1 MAEANLRAD
10 SALANLRI
18 IDAAQLHAD
27 HASALAHALDL
38 VSDSILGRTKP
49 VTDSNAERVS
59 AHSYSLLTLLV
70 RELDDLRK
78 ALAGE
83 SRNG

>member
-27 HASALAHALDL
+27 RASALAHALDL
-38 VSDSILGRTKP
+38 VSDGILGRTNP
-49 VTDSNAERVS
+49 VTEQGAERAS
-59 AHSYSLLTLLV
+59 AHSDSLLTLLV

-83 SRNG
+83 ACNG